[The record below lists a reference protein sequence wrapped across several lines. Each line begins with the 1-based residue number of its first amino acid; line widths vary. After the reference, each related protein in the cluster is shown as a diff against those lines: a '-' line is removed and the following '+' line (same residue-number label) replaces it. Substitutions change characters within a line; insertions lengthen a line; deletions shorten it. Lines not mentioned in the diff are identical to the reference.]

1 MGMTRGSN
9 GPHEGTII
17 IPSTKL
23 DNSLKQ
29 RIPIPPK
36 DMDDY
41 YFRPRGGEF
50 LTRGAALASA
60 QLVTP
65 DYGVTTG
72 VTSTAA
78 AAVAAQ
84 QRLASQ
90 AAITGITTVSISR
103 LQAAGSKEKYGE
115 RRNPTILRKKLDLC
129 IYFMSKSCLKME
141 VEDGTSA
148 TCGELMASLIEE
160 QEELNLP
167 RHAGEIFSLWMTSPL
182 LEVQLK
188 PHHKPF
194 YIRREW
200 NHFLQRFSSAPLEK
214 KTLDEPILSFQR
226 NVFFHKRDEV
236 KIRDSKVLDFLY
248 EESKYNILT
257 GRYPCEISD
266 YIMLGGIQARLE
278 LGPYNPDTH
287 TLSFI
292 KNEMYRFLP
301 EHASWSSYACLR
313 LPWRPASTVKNSP
326 EARLIEQFKAIPS
339 NAGHNRLVR
348 KYLQFCW
355 TLPYYGSA
363 FFHGQIE
370 TPARSLTSLVINND
384 TEVLVAINSNGLFVV
399 DPLNVVVLLGL
410 KLEELSWDYAKP
422 SQENNEDCLPCLF
435 IQFCVIENGRRVS
448 KILQI
453 FSRQAVQM
461 DALISTFVDELKQRV
476 AMYSEDHEGNVYG
489 DPATDADDCLVPLT
503 TVSRR
508 GIPESCLSNKLNRLT
523 LATFDDE
530 GHCIGHMGSWSFSS

>member
-1 MGMTRGSN
+1 MRLRRPSF
-9 GPHEGTII
+9 HII
-17 IPSTKL
+17 FIIVLIFS
-23 DNSLKQ
+23 
-29 RIPIPPK
+29 
-36 DMDDY
+36 
-41 YFRPRGGEF
+41 E
-50 LTRGAALASA
+50 
-60 QLVTP
+60 
-65 DYGVTTG
+65 
-72 VTSTAA
+72 
-78 AAVAAQ
+78 
-84 QRLASQ
+84 
-90 AAITGITTVSISR
+90 
-103 LQAAGSKEKYGE
+103 
-115 RRNPTILRKKLDLC
+115 LDLC

-370 TPARSLTSLVINND
+370 TPARSLTSLVINNGMMHSCQAR
-384 TEVLVAINSNGLFVV
+384 VLN
-399 DPLNVVVLLGL
+399 LNYYL
-410 KLEELSWDYAKP
+410 
-422 SQENNEDCLPCLF
+422 
-435 IQFCVIENGRRVS
+435 
-448 KILQI
+448 LQI
-453 FSRQAVQM
+453 RRCWWLSTLMAFLS
-461 DALISTFVDELKQRV
+461 LI
-476 AMYSEDHEGNVYG
+476 H
-489 DPATDADDCLVPLT
+489 
-503 TVSRR
+503 
-508 GIPESCLSNKLNRLT
+508 
-523 LATFDDE
+523 
-530 GHCIGHMGSWSFSS
+530 

>member
-1 MGMTRGSN
+1 
-9 GPHEGTII
+9 
-17 IPSTKL
+17 
-23 DNSLKQ
+23 
-29 RIPIPPK
+29 
-36 DMDDY
+36 
-41 YFRPRGGEF
+41 
-50 LTRGAALASA
+50 
-60 QLVTP
+60 
-65 DYGVTTG
+65 
-72 VTSTAA
+72 
-78 AAVAAQ
+78 
-84 QRLASQ
+84 
-90 AAITGITTVSISR
+90 
-103 LQAAGSKEKYGE
+103 
-115 RRNPTILRKKLDLC
+115 
-129 IYFMSKSCLKME
+129 ME

-370 TPARSLTSLVINND
+370 TPARSLTSLVINNGMMRSYQATVLNHFSKLLSLTD

-489 DPATDADDCLVPLT
+489 DPATDAD
-503 TVSRR
+503 
-508 GIPESCLSNKLNRLT
+508 GNII
-523 LATFDDE
+523 F
-530 GHCIGHMGSWSFSS
+530 F